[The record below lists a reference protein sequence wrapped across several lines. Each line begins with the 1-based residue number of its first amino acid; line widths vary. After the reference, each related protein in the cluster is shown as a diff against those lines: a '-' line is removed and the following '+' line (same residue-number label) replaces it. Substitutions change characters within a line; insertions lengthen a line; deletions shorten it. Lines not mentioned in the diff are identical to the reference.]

1 MDNKT
6 NNLSHKSI
14 RLFTNNTLERH
25 LLIKI
30 DGEDYHYLKN
40 VMRISSGD
48 ELFLFNGIEG
58 EWKSKVVQITRK
70 YIKLEILHKN
80 REQINYN
87 SIECFFSPL
96 NNNRHNYIIEKLTEL
111 GILSFTPVLTSY
123 CNIRKFNQ
131 SKAFLRGKE
140 AAEQCGLLQVPNV
153 NEMIKFNE
161 LLKQEFKNKIL
172 IFFDEESP
180 LKNPIE
186 IINSL
191 KGKKISFLIG
201 PEGGFSDIERASILE
216 LNNVVRLSL
225 GSRILRADTA
235 AIVSASII
243 QFTFG
248 DI

>member
-1 MDNKT
+1 
-6 NNLSHKSI
+6 
-14 RLFTNNTLERH
+14 
-25 LLIKI
+25 
-30 DGEDYHYLKN
+30 
-40 VMRISSGD
+40 
-48 ELFLFNGIEG
+48 
-58 EWKSKVVQITRK
+58 
-70 YIKLEILHKN
+70 
-80 REQINYN
+80 
-87 SIECFFSPL
+87 
-96 NNNRHNYIIEKLTEL
+96 
-111 GILSFTPVLTSY
+111 
-123 CNIRKFNQ
+123 
-131 SKAFLRGKE
+131 
-140 AAEQCGLLQVPNV
+140 
-153 NEMIKFNE
+153 MIKFNE

-186 IINSL
+186 MINSL

-243 QFTFG
+243 QFTIG